1 MPATLAVKK
10 CENASHD
17 YFSETGKM
25 IRMLTGVTAGLL
37 SSWVAAGVSA
47 APVQQVAEDRLQPA
61 IAQLV
66 AGISPQ
72 RIEAHVRKL
81 VSFQTRHTM
90 SDTVSDT
97 QGIGAARR
105 WIKAELERCGA
116 QAGGRL
122 QVAFDSHVTP
132 VSKRISRP
140 TEIVNVVATLP
151 GSDPQSAQRIYVVS
165 GHYDSRATDVMDASG
180 NAPGANDDAS
190 GTAAV
195 IEMACVMARQQFDA
209 TLVFMAVAAEE
220 QGLLGSGHWAQQAKL
235 KQLNI
240 AGMLNND
247 IIGSS
252 RADDGT
258 VDGGQV
264 RLFAEGIPAVK
275 EMSDGVRGLVATG
288 GENDSISRQLARHVK
303 QVGERYVPG
312 FKVNVIQRADRYLRG
327 GDHMPFLA
335 QGYAALRFTE
345 PNEDFA
351 HQHQDVRVE
360 NGVQYG
366 DLPQFV
372 DYDYVAKV
380 TRVNAAALASLAL
393 APAAPAQ
400 VQVRTAKLE
409 NATTLV
415 WQPNTEPDLAGYR
428 VVWRATTA
436 DQWQGAQDVGNVTE
450 ARLALSKDNVFFG
463 VQAIDRDGN
472 VSVATY
478 PTPLR

>member
-1 MPATLAVKK
+1 ML
-10 CENASHD
+10 
-17 YFSETGKM
+17 
-25 IRMLTGVTAGLL
+25 RMLTGITTVML
-37 SSWVAAGVSA
+37 SAGVAA
-47 APVQQVAEDRLQPA
+47 APVADKMQPE
-61 IAQLV
+61 IAQIV
-66 AGISPQ
+66 GQISPQ
-72 RIEAHVRKL
+72 RIEAIISKL
-81 VSFQTRHTM
+81 VSFKTRHTM

-122 QVAFDSHVTP
+122 QVAFDSHIAP

-151 GSDPQSAQRIYVVS
+151 GSQPQSSERIYVVS
-165 GHYDSRATDVMDASG
+165 GHYDSRATDVMDATSD
-180 NAPGANDDAS
+180 APGANDDAS

-195 IEMACVMARQQFDA
+195 IEMACVMAQHKFDA
-209 TLVFMAVAAEE
+209 TLVFMTVAAEE
-220 QGLLGSGHWAQQAKL
+220 QGLLGSGHWAEQAKL
-235 KQLNI
+235 KKLNI

-252 RADDGT
+252 RADDGS

-312 FKVNVIQRADRYLRG
+312 FQVNVIQRADRYLRG

-345 PNEDFA
+345 PHEDFT
-351 HQHQDVRVE
+351 HQHQNVRE
-360 NGVQYG
+360 EGGKQYG

-380 TRVNAAALASLAL
+380 ARVNAAALASLAL
-393 APAAPAQ
+393 APAAPAG
-400 VQVRTAKLE
+400 VQVRTAQLE
-409 NATTLV
+409 NATTLQ
-415 WQPNTEPDLAGYR
+415 WLPNTEPDLAGYR
-428 VVWRATTA
+428 IVWRATTA

-450 ARLALSKDNVFFG
+450 AKVKLSKDNYFFG

-478 PTPLR
+478 PMPLR

>member
-1 MPATLAVKK
+1 M
-10 CENASHD
+10 N
-17 YFSETGKM
+17 
-25 IRMLTGVTAGLL
+25 RMLTGMAASLLCGVT
-37 SSWVAAGVSA
+37 VAAEAPATA
-47 APVQQVAEDRLQPA
+47 AAAQDPLQPA
-61 IAQLV
+61 IAQVV

-72 RIEAHVRKL
+72 RIEGYVHKL
-81 VSFQTRHTM
+81 VSFETRHTM

-97 QGIGAARR
+97 RGIGAARR

-180 NAPGANDDAS
+180 KAPGANDDAS

-220 QGLLGSGHWAQQAKL
+220 QGLLGSGHWAQQAKM

-264 RLFAEGIPAVK
+264 RLFAEGIPAVR

-303 QVGERYVPG
+303 QIGERYVPG

-380 TRVNAAALASLAL
+380 ARVNAAALASLAL

-400 VQVRTAKLE
+400 VQVRTDKLE

-415 WQPNTEPDLAGYR
+415 WQANTEPDLAGYR

-436 DQWQGAQDVGNVTE
+436 DQWQGAQDVGNVTQ
-450 ARLALSKDNVFFG
+450 ARLALSKDNYFFG

-472 VSVATY
+472 VSVASY
-478 PTPLR
+478 PMPLR

>member
-1 MPATLAVKK
+1 
-10 CENASHD
+10 
-17 YFSETGKM
+17 M

-37 SSWVAAGVSA
+37 SSWMAAAGVSA

-61 IAQLV
+61 IVQLV

-122 QVAFDSHVTP
+122 QVAFDSHVAP

-209 TLVFMAVAAEE
+209 TLVFMAVAAE
-220 QGLLGSGHWAQQAKL
+220 
-235 KQLNI
+235 
-240 AGMLNND
+240 
-247 IIGSS
+247 
-252 RADDGT
+252 
-258 VDGGQV
+258 
-264 RLFAEGIPAVK
+264 
-275 EMSDGVRGLVATG
+275 
-288 GENDSISRQLARHVK
+288 
-303 QVGERYVPG
+303 
-312 FKVNVIQRADRYLRG
+312 
-327 GDHMPFLA
+327 
-335 QGYAALRFTE
+335 
-345 PNEDFA
+345 
-351 HQHQDVRVE
+351 
-360 NGVQYG
+360 
-366 DLPQFV
+366 
-372 DYDYVAKV
+372 
-380 TRVNAAALASLAL
+380 
-393 APAAPAQ
+393 
-400 VQVRTAKLE
+400 
-409 NATTLV
+409 
-415 WQPNTEPDLAGYR
+415 
-428 VVWRATTA
+428 
-436 DQWQGAQDVGNVTE
+436 
-450 ARLALSKDNVFFG
+450 
-463 VQAIDRDGN
+463 
-472 VSVATY
+472 
-478 PTPLR
+478 